1 MTRLAPPL
9 IDCWWKSPALYWPLP
24 GLEQAGL
31 WRKEPRPTFTRAA
44 PHGPDRRRVSTQMLA
59 SDWSAADIP
68 GLWLVRT
75 LTWPRVTLVHGWD
88 AGTLIWDYRAM
99 KCLKLDQKWHIIH
112 LALWAGDTGMCS
124 CVLSVYNW
132 RKNAAQFQFKLK
144 RPYNVTTGVWTF
156 RNPSHIQ
163 NMQCIDKFSTYNIMS
178 CVQGILGND
187 RHDLCPYWHSP
198 WLCGW

>member
-31 WRKEPRPTFTRAA
+31 WRKQPRPTFTRAA
-44 PHGPDRRRVSTQMLA
+44 PVRHRQTLGVHTDA
-59 SDWSAADIP
+59 
-68 GLWLVRT
+68 GLWLVSCGYPWPLIGQKT
-75 LTWPRVTLVHGWD
+75 HLTRVTLVHGWD

-144 RPYNVTTGVWTF
+144 SPYNVTTGVWTF

-163 NMQCIDKFSTYNIMS
+163 NMQCIDKFSRYNIMS

-187 RHDLCPYWHSP
+187 RHDLCPYWHYP
-198 WLCGW
+198 WLGGW